1 MILTGKQNRH
11 LRGLGHGLQ
20 PVVQIGKS
28 LLSESVVLQ
37 LDDALDQHELIKI
50 KFGQDIEIDRKAT
63 GAEINA
69 SLKCSTVQAI
79 GRTMLLFR
87 PRKKD
92 PTIKLPPRGD

>member
-1 MILTGKQNRH
+1 MQVGRH
-11 LRGLGHGLQ
+11 GVTDT
-20 PVVQIGKS
+20 VVQ
-28 LLSESVVLQ
+28 SVN
-37 LDDALDQHELIKI
+37 DALAAHELIKI